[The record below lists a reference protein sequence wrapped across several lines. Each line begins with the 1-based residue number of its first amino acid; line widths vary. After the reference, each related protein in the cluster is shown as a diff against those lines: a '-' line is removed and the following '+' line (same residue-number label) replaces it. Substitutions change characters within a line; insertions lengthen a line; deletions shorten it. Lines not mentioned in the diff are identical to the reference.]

1 MVWGFWAAINP
12 ATVQPNKKM
21 GAFPALSGPGGHGF
35 DLEELLGYRR
45 CLCHQKGRLGK
56 HEVLD

>member
-1 MVWGFWAAINP
+1 
-12 ATVQPNKKM
+12 M